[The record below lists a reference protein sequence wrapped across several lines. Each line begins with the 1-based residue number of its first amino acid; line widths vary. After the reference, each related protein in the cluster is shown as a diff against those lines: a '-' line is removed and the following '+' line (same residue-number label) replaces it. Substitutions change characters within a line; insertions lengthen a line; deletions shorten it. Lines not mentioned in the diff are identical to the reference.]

1 MESGG
6 LGTDGR
12 PRMPQAATD
21 SQALLLRHPID
32 RQIEYH
38 VAEAPHPYGEG
49 FRFGQKVPMWD
60 YTHSAPNERGIYR
73 TVPGRTAH
81 RVAAV
86 APVPQLRVVRVFS
99 TEKRRVRVVGRF
111 GPAAR
116 TTRPEHPSSPAPP
129 GLLRTMPGGWR
140 SMLPTT
146 SSYSSGQL
154 QQTVWG
160 CQTRRAWQPGP
171 SLLTPTLLHRP
182 SAPMSPLLSA
192 MCPP

>member
-49 FRFGQKVPMWD
+49 FRFVQKVPMWD
-60 YTHSAPNERGIYR
+60 YTHSAPNERGIYS

-81 RVAAV
+81 RVAAL
-86 APVPQLRVVRVFS
+86 APVPQLRVVRVFF

-140 SMLPTT
+140 SMLPPTPAT
-146 SSYSSGQL
+146 PAVSYNKQSGAAKPGEPGNPAHPSSL
-154 QQTVWG
+154 Q
-160 CQTRRAWQPGP
+160 P
-171 SLLTPTLLHRP
+171 SCTAHLRL
-182 SAPMSPLLSA
+182 
-192 MCPP
+192 